1 VVLKDLSTLKRRI
14 IADEVARHGA
24 LMVLSGLLV
33 GLFSYLYQF
42 FMGVMLPVDQYGTL
56 FSLISLSMI
65 VAMFTQTFQTST
77 SRFVS
82 VQKIEGSAGQVKYLW
97 MSALRRSILVGLLL
111 FLLLAL
117 ATPLLASFLKIDNR
131 WYFIILFSSL
141 VFSMAISVNQGVLQG
156 LQRFVPLG
164 FTQVLGSFLKFAL
177 GILLVYVGLGVSGG
191 LLPFLVVG
199 VGLLAVSLFFIS
211 DVVRTTSQKYDLA
224 GLSSYTGWTLFAV
237 FAFAMV
243 TNIDVILAK
252 HYLSPDGAGDLCAIS
267 VLGRM
272 ALYAP
277 MGIGVAMFPKTS
289 ELFESGGDA
298 PKVLGRA
305 GLYTLLLGAVVII
318 AYCLLSPFIIDSV
331 FDGKYDIGLVDIV
344 KYSSAMLLFSV
355 SFLLMNYFLSI
366 NQTRVAL
373 VLGFA
378 LGVEV
383 VLVVLFHSSAVQ
395 IVDMVLISGVACLCP
410 MLYMYWRNR
419 RRYQS

>member
-1 VVLKDLSTLKRRI
+1 MKDLSTLKRKVI
-14 IADEVARHGA
+14 TDDVARHGA

-42 FMGVMLPVDQYGTL
+42 FMGVMLPADQYGTL

-82 VQKIEGSAGQVKYLW
+82 VLKIEGSTGKVRYLW
-97 MSALRRSILVGLLL
+97 MSALRRSILVGLVL

-117 ATPLLASFLKIDNR
+117 ATPLLASFLNIDNK
-131 WYFIILFSSL
+131 WYFMILFSSL
-141 VFSMAISVNQGVLQG
+141 VFTMALSVNQGVLQG

-164 FTQVLGSFLKFAL
+164 FTQVLGSVLKFAL
-177 GILLVYVGLGVSGG
+177 GILLVYLGLGVNGG
-191 LLPFLVVG
+191 LLPLLIVG
-199 VGLLAVSLFFIS
+199 VGLFAVSLFFIS
-211 DVVRTTSQKYDLA
+211 DVAKTTSQKYDLA
-224 GLSSYTGWTLFAV
+224 GLTSYTGWTLFAI
-237 FAFAMV
+237 FAFGMV
-243 TNIDVILAK
+243 TNVDVMLGK
-252 HYLSPDGAGDLCAIS
+252 HYLSPDGAGDFAAIS
-267 VLGRM
+267 VLGRI

-289 ELFESGGDA
+289 ELFDSGGDA
-298 PKVLGRA
+298 PRVLRRA

-318 AYCLLSPFIIDSV
+318 AYCLLSPFIIDFV
-331 FDGKYDIGLVDIV
+331 FDGKYDIGVVDIV
-344 KYSSAMLLFSV
+344 KYSSAMLLFSL
-355 SFLLMNYFLSI
+355 SFLLMNYFLST

-383 VLVVLFHSSAVQ
+383 VLVILFHSSAVQ

-410 MLYMYWRNR
+410 MLYMYWRNG

>member
-1 VVLKDLSTLKRRI
+1 MKGLAALKTRI
-14 IADEVARHGA
+14 MTDDVARHGT
-24 LMVLSGLLV
+24 LMVFSGLLV
-33 GLFSYLYQF
+33 GLFSYLFQF
-42 FMGVMLPVDQYGTL
+42 VMGVMLSADEYGTL

-65 VAMFTQTFQTST
+65 VSMFTQTFQTST

-82 VQKIEGSAGQVKYLW
+82 VLKVEGDAGKVRYLW
-97 MSALRRSILVGLLL
+97 TSSLWRSIVVGLVL
-111 FLLLAL
+111 FLLLA
-117 ATPLLASFLKIDNR
+117 AVTPLLASFLNIDNK
-131 WYFIILFSSL
+131 WYFMILFSSL
-141 VFSMAISVNQGVLQG
+141 VFSMAVSVNQGVLQG

-164 FTQVLGSFLKFAL
+164 FTQVLGSFLKFAV
-177 GILLVYVGLGVSGG
+177 GILLVYLGLGVTGG
-191 LLPFLVVG
+191 LLPLLIVG
-199 VGLLAVSLFFIS
+199 VGLFTVSLFLIR
-211 DVVRTTSQKYDLA
+211 DVAKTTNEKYNLA
-224 GLSSYTGWTLFAV
+224 GLSSYTGWTLFAI
-237 FAFAMV
+237 FAFGMV
-243 TNIDVILAK
+243 TNVDVMLGK
-252 HYLSPDGAGDLCAIS
+252 HYLSPDGAGDFAAIS

-289 ELFESGGDA
+289 ELFDSGGDA
-298 PKVLGRA
+298 PRVLRRA

-318 AYCLLSPFIIDSV
+318 AYCLLSPFIIDFV
-331 FDGKYDIGLVDIV
+331 FDGKYDIGVVDIV
-344 KYSSAMLLFSV
+344 KYSSAMLLFSL

-366 NQTRVAL
+366 NRTRVAL

-378 LGVEV
+378 LAVEV